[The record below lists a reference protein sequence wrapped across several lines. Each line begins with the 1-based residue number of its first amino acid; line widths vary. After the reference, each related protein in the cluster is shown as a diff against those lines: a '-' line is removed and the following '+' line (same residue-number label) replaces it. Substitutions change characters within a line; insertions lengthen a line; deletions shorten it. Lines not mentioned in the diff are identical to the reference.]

1 MDKNRKDVVM
11 RTFLIQKTMLIA
23 FLAFS
28 NVSVWAQIQKSLVGF
43 QDLAWGT
50 KINQVKSK
58 LPNAKIID
66 VCYNDKELKKSSIQ
80 ANKSCTELTQDYPV
94 DGVSFINNFI
104 FDASDRLKRV
114 ELFRLETNHQ
124 NPNYSDDTCH
134 QLFKRLEYLLDSR
147 YGASLDVSN
156 QEPRTFWSRSEYRAW
171 LPLPTEIF
179 IAKSFDNK
187 HPVYD
192 ARRDPSRKSCEVLI
206 NYSPRVSTEA
216 KKL

>member
-1 MDKNRKDVVM
+1 MIKYILKTSIKT
-11 RTFLIQKTMLIA
+11 TFAIWMLLITCTA
-23 FLAFS
+23 
-28 NVSVWAQIQKSLVGF
+28 NAQVQKSLVGF
-43 QDLAWGT
+43 QDIPWGT
-50 KINQVKSK
+50 KLTQVRAK
-58 LPNAKIID
+58 LTSVKIID

-124 NPNYSDDTCH
+124 NPNYSDDACH

>member
-1 MDKNRKDVVM
+1 MIKYILKTSIKT
-11 RTFLIQKTMLIA
+11 TFAIWMLLITCTA
-23 FLAFS
+23 
-28 NVSVWAQIQKSLVGF
+28 NAQVQKSLVGF
-43 QDLAWGT
+43 QDIPWGT
-50 KINQVKSK
+50 KLTQVRAK
-58 LPNAKIID
+58 LTSVKIID